1 MAKANTGN
9 WFRVVAHF
17 GESYRMRLRRTELE
31 FYNELSERI
40 ELRENL
46 LVNAVA
52 IKADNGVLFAGNVS
66 FFRAPETSRF
76 LLDRRK
82 PPRIVMSGPEQGW
95 KTEIHGIGIDR
106 EYQVISHTLTTAIVE
121 LKVDDELLCVRSC
134 PID

>member
-1 MAKANTGN
+1 MEKADAGN
-9 WFRVVAHF
+9 WFKVVVHF
-17 GESYRMRLRRTELE
+17 GDSHRMRLRRTELE
-31 FYNELSERI
+31 FYNELSERV

-66 FFRAPETSRF
+66 FFRSPETSEF
-76 LLDRRK
+76 LLDRRR

-95 KTEIHGIGIDR
+95 KTEIHGIGIDG
-106 EYQVISHTLTTAIVE
+106 EYRMISHTLTKTIVE
-121 LKVDDELLCVRSC
+121 LKVDAELLCVRSC